1 MDQPAD
7 GPDFAELDFGNSDPS
22 TPEIVGEKV
31 PLLLDRVYIYILIF
45 FTTLKHMV

>member
-7 GPDFAELDFGNSDPS
+7 GPNFGELDFGNSDPS

-31 PLLLDRVYIYILIF
+31 PSILDRIYLSQP
-45 FTTLKHMV
+45 